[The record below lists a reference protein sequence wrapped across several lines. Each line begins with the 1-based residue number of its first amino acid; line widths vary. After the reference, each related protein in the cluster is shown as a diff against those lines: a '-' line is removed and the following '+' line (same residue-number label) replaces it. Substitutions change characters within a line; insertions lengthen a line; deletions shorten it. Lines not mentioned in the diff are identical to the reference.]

1 MENSKEYVESM
12 QLLMLLGMSTSNLQ
26 TLVHQSNAILNKIKI
41 STKEDFNNEDN
52 KQLIGQLSKINA
64 IIEETQEFSD
74 RMSVR
79 LNELLKNYES
89 VRIKTYQNPRLADR
103 LKQGKIFDMKT
114 DSMQYNISIDSVVE
128 RYNSNNPD
136 IINELLKQAK
146 DTFVQTSKKIED
158 SINIVK
164 NMQYAFSDIGNQ
176 KTYLT
181 TEEENAVCGIKPVS
195 QQNNEKVQPKQSVP
209 DEEQAQPGA

>member
-26 TLVHQSNAILNKIKI
+26 TLVHQSNAILNKIK
-41 STKEDFNNEDN
+41 
-52 KQLIGQLSKINA
+52 
-64 IIEETQEFSD
+64 
-74 RMSVR
+74 SVR